1 MHYACSVSL
10 NPYRN
15 SVKWGDLVHLSIHA
29 KKKKK
34 RLLGIYYG
42 RILRSWGSSREQ
54 ASSLLT
60 RNLRSGRCCYAI
72 LQTETP
78 RLRDIKSL
86 GQGHRAT
93 WLALKPVPPPL

>member
-15 SVKWGDLVHLSIHA
+15 SVKWGDLVHLFML
-29 KKKKK
+29 KKKKG
-34 RLLGIYYG
+34 LLGIYYG
-42 RILRSWGSSREQ
+42 RILRSWGSSREH

-60 RNLRSGRCCYAI
+60 RNLRSSRGCYAI

-93 WLALKPVPPPL
+93 WLALKPVPPLL